1 MGRGSYLGGGT
12 LIGWSNPNAVL
23 FRAKK
28 QSRGRPAKPQPRP
41 KPKPRA
47 PLLSKGEIDQHFKTA
62 LRSKERVLDDLVP
75 SVLAN
80 VKAGAK
86 SPSAMAAALNRQ
98 GLRTAL
104 DATWTPQL
112 ASRLMD
118 LTFERVRASAQTTWK
133 PPVDPTRRAKAQTP
147 SLALESM
154 AAKRAQ
160 QRSD

>member
-28 QSRGRPAKPQPRP
+28 QSRGCPAKPKPR
-41 KPKPRA
+41 PKPRA
-47 PLLSKGEIDQHFKTA
+47 PLLSKGEINQHFKTA

-104 DATWTPQL
+104 DASWKPQL
-112 ASRLMD
+112 AKHLMD
-118 LTFERVRASAQTTWK
+118 LTFERVRASTQTTWK